1 MKSPGRQTMK
11 PLYTESPRR
20 VSGYET
26 PIAGHA
32 RLMYPAE
39 RAHRYYGDEDDD
51 DDDDDD
57 EDGPR
62 PEVRCY
68 FLKVISMLIILG
80 CTLIVIVETSHYLLT
95 KYFSDSKDV

>member
-1 MKSPGRQTMK
+1 MRSPGRQPMK

-26 PIAGHA
+26 PIAGHTI
-32 RLMYPAE
+32 LMYPAE
-39 RAHRYYGDEDDD
+39 RAHRYYDDD
-51 DDDDDD
+51 DDDDYD

-80 CTLIVIVETSHYLLT
+80 CTLIVIVETSHYLLL
-95 KYFSDSKDV
+95 KYFADSKDV